1 MIKRKFIEFLNTRG
15 GYIYFGVEKD
25 KNRMKQGQFIG
36 LALTDV
42 DKINFLKTIFKEF
55 VLKISPS

>member
-1 MIKRKFIEFLNTRG
+1 
-15 GYIYFGVEKD
+15 
-25 KNRMKQGQFIG
+25 MKQGQFIG